1 MNVMFEKKSYIFIA
15 IIFLLISGIFSYFR
29 LKSSLYESLPYTY
42 DQGRDFLKAA
52 MMVENKDPVFIGPT
66 TGIEGIFHGSW
77 WYYYL
82 AIPYV
87 LFQGLPLGFY
97 IFNFLVH
104 AVCTVIIV
112 YLIYK
117 YLNKPLAFFT
127 AILLASSPYFISSS
141 IFVGNNIMVLPAMV
155 LFIIS
160 HFLILEKLP
169 KKRNLTN
176 LIFFTAGSSIGLIT
190 EFEFAFGIMLL
201 PIYFLLSIFYKPLR
215 EKIFKTMHFL
225 YLSIGG
231 LLIFAPRILFELK
244 NNFSQTAKLINYFF
258 NQESFIYKS
267 INDRIF
273 ERINLFKG
281 FYEGLFINQ
290 FLAGFFAIFIVLSV
304 FIILKKRKFIY
315 QNSLLFFSF
324 LLAGLF
330 MISLVYK
337 DSFWSYYYEGLPY
350 LFLSILILLSY
361 NYQNIKDKFF
371 NTFIISLASIIT
383 ILSVLKITNDFN
395 KIPKKEGLYT
405 ISKVVSYIHQ
415 NEKNLDN
422 YCVIIY
428 TPPAIPYTYNYLFH
442 YYQKFNN
449 ISYPKDGWADNKCWF
464 VIEADH
470 YDERRENWI
479 KDRIPESAK
488 KLNEVQIQDVLVQ
501 KWEFINK

>member
-1 MNVMFEKKSYIFIA
+1 MFKKRSYILIT
-15 IIFLLISGIFSYFR
+15 ILFLLITVIFSYFR
-29 LKSSLYESLPYTY
+29 LKSTLHESIPYTY
-42 DQGRDFLKAA
+42 DQGRDFLRAA
-52 MMVENKDPVFIGPT
+52 MMVDNRDPVFIGPT

-82 AIPYV
+82 AIPYI
-87 LFQGLPLGFY
+87 LFQGLPIGFY
-97 IFNFLVH
+97 YFNFLVH
-104 AVCTVIIV
+104 ALCTVIIV

-127 AILLASSPYFISSS
+127 AILLASSPYFISTS

-169 KKRNLTN
+169 KKR
-176 LIFFTAGSSIGLIT
+176 IFTKIVFLSAGASIGLIT

-201 PIYFLLSIFYKPLR
+201 PIYFLLAILYKPLR

-231 LLIFAPRILFELK
+231 LIIFAPRILFELK
-244 NNFSQTAKLINYFF
+244 NNFSQTIKLINYFF

-267 INDRIF
+267 LNDRIS
-273 ERINLFKG
+273 ERFNLFKG
-281 FYEGLFINQ
+281 FYEGLFTNQ
-290 FLAGFFAIFIVLSV
+290 FFAAIFAIFIIWSV
-304 FIILKKRKFIY
+304 FFIIKKRKLIF
-315 QNSLLFFSF
+315 QNSLLFFSL

-330 MISLVYK
+330 FISLAYK

-361 NYQNIKDKFF
+361 NYKNIKGKFF
-371 NTFIISLASIIT
+371 NTFIISLASILT

-405 ISKVVSYIHQ
+405 ISQVVSYIHQ

-428 TPPAIPYTYNYLFH
+428 TPPAIPYTYNYMFH
-442 YYQKFNN
+442 YNQRFNN
-449 ISYPKDGWADNKCWF
+449 ISYPKDGWTHDKCWF
-464 VIEADH
+464 VIEADT
-470 YDERRENWI
+470 YEERRDKWI
-479 KDRIPESAK
+479 KDRIPENAK
-488 KLNEVQIQDVLVQ
+488 KLDEAQIQDVLVQ
-501 KWEFINK
+501 KWEYIN